1 MTTGILIIAVGAKG
15 YGCLAGSLAASLRA
29 NNCTLPI
36 CLAHQKETITRLDEQ
51 YLSLF
56 TDFVEVKDEHITLND
71 NKECFIKAKA
81 HMDELTP
88 YDYTLFID
96 ADVLALNNESINAEI
111 EKLRGVEF
119 AIKNSGYTTFD
130 AETVNADS
138 KQWANIYEVRDKFGF
153 ANEKIWNVHSEFIWW
168 KKGHKVFS
176 KWVENFEN
184 IRVNNIEFGGC
195 IPDELPLW
203 IAMCQLG
210 VEPHQSNWHPTYWPM
225 DSRKMKRLKDMKEE
239 GYCGISIGG
248 NNIHSVQREAYDVLI
263 TIYAKRLN
271 LRHSFKAQPK
281 RKWVANRTY
290 Y

>member
-111 EKLRGVEF
+111 EKLRGLDF
-119 AIKNSGYTTFD
+119 TIKNKGINTTH
-130 AETVNADS
+130 S
-138 KQWANIYEVRDKFGF
+138 IWANMEEVKQAYGLENTPIYE
-153 ANEKIWNVHSEFIWW
+153 IHSEFIWW
-168 KKGHKVFS
+168 KKGHPAMV
-176 KWVENFEN
+176 KWAENF
-184 IRVNNIEFGGC
+184 NNLKVKHTYFGGC
-195 IPDELPLW
+195 IADELPLF
-203 IAMCQLG
+203 IAMAQTNTK
-210 VEPHQSNWHPTYWPM
+210 PHIDNYNPVYWFNQ
-225 DSRKMKRLKDMKEE
+225 DNRYQKRLKDMKEE
-239 GYCGISIGG
+239 GYCAISIGG
-248 NNIHSVQREAYDVLI
+248 NVIPTVQREAYDVLI
-263 TIYAKRLN
+263 TIYAKMLN

-281 RKWVANRTY
+281 RKWSANRTTL
-290 Y
+290 